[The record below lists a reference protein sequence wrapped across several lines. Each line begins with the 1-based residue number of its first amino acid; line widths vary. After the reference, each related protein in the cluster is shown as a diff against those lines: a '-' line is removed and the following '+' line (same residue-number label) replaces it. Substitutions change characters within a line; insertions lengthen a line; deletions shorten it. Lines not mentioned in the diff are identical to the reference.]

1 MDNNGPNTA
10 NNVTI
15 SHLLN
20 HNHLKGISDDGKGS
34 YNHITGIWSVQTI
47 ENGTNIN
54 LHVVAQIIASN
65 INITSN
71 AIYKSGLN
79 IDPNISNNMT
89 STTLKI
95 PPSADISITQSA
107 SNYNP
112 KNFHNIYIKIK
123 VKNQGHNDAQNLTI
137 NSGLN
142 PDLLKYISCYGN
154 GIQSENRNLD
164 INKLKIGAVNTL
176 YN

>member
-1 MDNNGPNTA
+1 
-10 NNVTI
+10 
-15 SHLLN
+15 
-20 HNHLKGISDDGKGS
+20 
-34 YNHITGIWSVQTI
+34 
-47 ENGTNIN
+47 
-54 LHVVAQIIASN
+54 
-65 INITSN
+65 
-71 AIYKSGLN
+71 
-79 IDPNISNNMT
+79 MT

-142 PDLLKYISCYGN
+142 PDLLKYISCYENGN
-154 GIQSENRNLD
+154 YNPKTGIWT

-176 YN
+176 YIKVKVLAYKVKFKNIINYQPNTYDYNLKNNRAGIVLTVPSFTTVSSLA